1 MQIAPPTASLR
12 QSEIDKDAVAGP
24 HFGNEEL
31 TTLASLKIVSRY
43 SLIEN
48 VVALIRRFNLRLRRI
63 DWLRIRRR
71 RLILHAGID
80 NYDCLDALLRE
91 LFRKAFGIGKPDWI
105 EREHAVTVHVMNVE
119 IDYVQRKITFAILP
133 HHLLDHGL
141 RIVTVATL
149 LTAERPQRRK
159 WNMAGQVSIATE
171 NLFDRWAI
179 QKVVIQLPAFGA
191 KPYALLRKPAEIEI
205 AAITIIKKDSVSR
218 TFLQT
223 QIERNGLINRILAFV
238 VTRRVGVPVHEGTP
252 PFVEVRRLL
261 TKTVEVFVETQL
273 LRGGHKYAR
282 RRIKQHPSQ
291 CSLPVIGHRLVVG
304 IDYFMRTGIAEIN
317 EQG

>member
-1 MQIAPPTASLR
+1 M
-12 QSEIDKDAVAGP
+12 
-24 HFGNEEL
+24 N
-31 TTLASLKIVSRY
+31 
-43 SLIEN
+43 IE
-48 VVALIRRFNLRLRRI
+48 V
-63 DWLRIRRR
+63 
-71 RLILHAGID
+71 
-80 NYDCLDALLRE
+80 
-91 LFRKAFGIGKPDWI
+91 
-105 EREHAVTVHVMNVE
+105 
-119 IDYVQRKITFAILP
+119 DYIQRKITFAILP
-133 HHLLDHGL
+133 HHLLNHEL

-149 LTAERPQRRK
+149 LNAERPQRRQ
-159 WNMAGQVSIATE
+159 WHMAGQVSIATE

-179 QKVVIQLPAFGA
+179 EKVVIQLPALGA

-205 AAITIIKKDSVSR
+205 AAITIIKKDSVCR

-238 VTRRVGVPVHEGTP
+238 VTGRVGVPVHKEPP

-282 RRIKQHPSQ
+282 RRIKLHPRQ
-291 CSLPVIGHRLVVG
+291 CSLPVIGHRLFVG
-304 IDYFMRTGIAEIN
+304 VDCFMRTGIAEIN